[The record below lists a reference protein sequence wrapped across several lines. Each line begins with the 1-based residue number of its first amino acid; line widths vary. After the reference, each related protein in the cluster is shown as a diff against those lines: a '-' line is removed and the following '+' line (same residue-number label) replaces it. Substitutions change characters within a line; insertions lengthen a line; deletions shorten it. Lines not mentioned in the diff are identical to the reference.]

1 MALASQMSRGQR
13 VPSSSVAAYKS
24 KRRARLL
31 KGAGV
36 VALVVLGGAGLLYLL
51 HGRDSGPQS
60 ASAQP
65 PTNDPLNAAETPGG
79 GATEPT
85 TAARTD
91 PRPEPTMI
99 SMESARGP
107 APRQTDP
114 HTPGSTSSPGST
126 PTPPAG
132 GTGPGPLPVAPGG
145 GTGLVRDPL
154 VTDPAASGAPDR
166 MDLPEDLAQ
175 LVSSAERAQ
184 REGKLADAR
193 SSLNR
198 VLLDRRTPESERTA
212 LRRWISEL
220 NETLVFSPTVVAG
233 DPFAQSYT
241 VVGGDSLPVI
251 NRKLSLTTEY
261 MLIAR
266 LNKLADPSKI
276 QIGQRLKVINGPFHA
291 VVSKSAFRMDIYVGD
306 PPSASSVGSSL
317 LACGA
322 EPGWVYIRSFPVG
335 LGAED
340 GTPVANFVVRNNS
353 KLVNPEWRNPRTGE
367 RFAAS
372 DPKNP
377 IGERWIGLDGLD
389 EASRGH
395 TGFGVHGTIE
405 PDSIGRSMSMGCIR
419 LGDRDV
425 EIVYELLAPRVSVVK
440 VVP

>member
-13 VPSSSVAAYKS
+13 VPSSSVAAYRS
-24 KRRARLL
+24 KRRARML
-31 KGAGV
+31 KGVGV
-36 VALVVLGGAGLLYLL
+36 AALVVLCGAGLLYVLYN
-51 HGRDSGPQS
+51 RDSGPRS
-60 ASAQP
+60 ANAQP
-65 PTNDPLNAAETPGG
+65 VNDPLRPADA
-79 GATEPT
+79 GATNPT
-85 TAARTD
+85 ASTGTPPAPATSSK
-91 PRPEPTMI
+91 PPEARPEPALI
-99 SMESARGP
+99 SMNSARDTARAP
-107 APRQTDP
+107 APAL
-114 HTPGSTSSPGST
+114 
-126 PTPPAG
+126 TPPRTDG
-132 GTGPGPLPVAPGG
+132 GLTASSGSGA
-145 GTGLVRDPL
+145 VRDPL
-154 VTDPAASGAPDR
+154 VTSPAASGAPDR
-166 MDLPEDLAQ
+166 MDLPEDLAA
-175 LVSSAERAQ
+175 LVSGAERAQ

-193 SSLNR
+193 AALNR
-198 VLLDRRTPESERTA
+198 VLLDRRTPESERGA
-212 LRRWISEL
+212 LRRWISDL

-233 DPFAQSYT
+233 DPLAQSYT

-251 NRKLSLTTEY
+251 NRKLGLTTEY

-266 LNKLADPSKI
+266 LNKLADPSRI
-276 QIGQRLKVINGPFHA
+276 QIGQRLKVVNGPFHA
-291 VVSKSAFRMDIYVGD
+291 VVSKSAYRMDIYAGD
-306 PPSASSVGSSL
+306 PPSPSSVGTSM

-335 LGAED
+335 LGEND
-340 GTPVANFVVRNNS
+340 GTPVANFVVRPNS

-367 RFAAS
+367 RFAAN

-395 TGFGVHGTIE
+395 TGFGVHGTID

>member
-13 VPSSSVAAYKS
+13 VPSSSVAAYRS
-24 KRRARLL
+24 KRRARML
-31 KGAGV
+31 KGAGIA
-36 VALVVLGGAGLLYLL
+36 ALVVLCGTGLLYIL
-51 HGRDSGPQS
+51 HGRDSGPRS
-60 ASAQP
+60 ANAQP
-65 PTNDPLNAAETPGG
+65 VNDPLKPADAAA
-79 GATEPT
+79 GAP
-85 TAARTD
+85 AAS
-91 PRPEPTMI
+91 PAPANSKPPEARPEPALI
-99 SMESARGP
+99 SMNSMRDGARAPTSAQSQ
-107 APRQTDP
+107 PRTDNGL
-114 HTPGSTSSPGST
+114 TASPGS
-126 PTPPAG
+126 G
-132 GTGPGPLPVAPGG
+132 V
-145 GTGLVRDPL
+145 VRDPL
-154 VTDPAASGAPDR
+154 VTNPAASGAPDR
-166 MDLPEDLAQ
+166 MDLPEDLAS

-193 SSLNR
+193 ASLNR
-198 VLLDRRTPESERTA
+198 VLLDRRTPESERGA
-212 LRRWISEL
+212 LRRWISDL
-220 NETLVFSPTVVAG
+220 NETLLFSPTVVAG

-251 NRKLSLTTEY
+251 NRKLGLTTEFL
-261 MLIAR
+261 LIAR

-276 QIGQRLKVINGPFHA
+276 QIGQRLKVVNGPFHA
-291 VVSKSAFRMDIYVGD
+291 VVSKSAYRMDIFAGD
-306 PPSASSVGSSL
+306 PPSPSSIGTSL

-340 GTPVANFVVRNNS
+340 GTPIANFVVRPNS

-367 RFAAS
+367 RFAAN
-372 DPKNP
+372 DPRNP

-395 TGFGVHGTIE
+395 TGFGIHGTIE
-405 PDSIGRSMSMGCIR
+405 PESIGRSMSMGCIR